1 MEKPTFVLTSKS
13 KLKYNALAKNN
24 PFELFLHYPLDTV
37 VGNDTETPQPFGID
51 NTFTCAVKRM
61 ANIKSHRYVISIEN
75 GVFLSNGVCKDVC
88 MVVVHDTK
96 TKKYYS
102 NRDQI
107 SKTAI
112 VVPEGPIAY
121 NYEISKKKAETGL
134 GFTKTF
140 GSYFAKE
147 FGVPHNDWMKYL
159 CDFPRERQ
167 IKIAF
172 LTVLEQIEN
181 DNENLY
187 PEMEDFFDGSYIHR
201 GYRLLV

>member
-13 KLKYNALAKNN
+13 KLKYDSLVKNN
-24 PFELFLHYPLDTV
+24 PFELFLHYPLDTI

-61 ANIKSHRYVISIEN
+61 TNIKSHRYVISIEN
-75 GVFLSNGVCKDVC
+75 GVFLGGCTYKDIC
-88 MVVVHDTK
+88 MVVIHDTK

-107 SKTAI
+107 SKTA
-112 VVPEGPIAY
+112 VVVIEGKTAY
-121 NYEISKKKAETGL
+121 DELSEKKAKTGL

-140 GSYFAKE
+140 GSYFARE
-147 FGVPHNDWMKYL
+147 FGVPHNDWMKDL
-159 CDFPRERQ
+159 CGFPRERQ

-172 LTVLEQIEN
+172 LSVLEQIEN
-181 DNENLY
+181 DNEDLY
-187 PEMEDFFDGSYIHR
+187 PEMEEIFEGPYIHR
-201 GYRLLV
+201 GYRLLI

>member
-1 MEKPTFVLTSKS
+1 MEYPTFVLTSKS
-13 KLKYNALAKNN
+13 KLKYNALVKNN
-24 PFELFLHYPLDTV
+24 PFELFLHYPLDTI

-75 GVFLSNGVCKDVC
+75 GVFLGGCTYKDIC
-88 MVVVHDTK
+88 MVVIHDTK

-107 SKTAI
+107 SKTAA
-112 VVPEGPIAY
+112 VVIEGQSAY
-121 NYEISKKKAETGL
+121 EEISKKKAKTGL

-140 GSYFAKE
+140 GSYFARE
-147 FGVPHNDWMKYL
+147 FGVPHNDWMKDL

-172 LTVLEQIEN
+172 LSVLEQIEN

-187 PEMEDFFDGSYIHR
+187 PEIEEFFEGSYIHR

>member
-13 KLKYNALAKNN
+13 KLKYNALVKNN
-24 PFELFLHYPLDTV
+24 PFELFLHYPLDTI

-75 GVFLSNGVCKDVC
+75 GVFLGGCTYKDIC
-88 MVVVHDTK
+88 MVVIHDTK

-107 SKTAI
+107 SKTAA
-112 VVPEGPIAY
+112 VVIEGQSAY
-121 NYEISKKKAETGL
+121 EELSKKKAKTGL

-140 GSYFAKE
+140 GSYFARE
-147 FGVPHNDWMKYL
+147 FKVPHNDWMKDL
-159 CDFPRERQ
+159 CGFPRERQ

-172 LTVLEQIEN
+172 LSVLEQIEN

-187 PEMEDFFDGSYIHR
+187 PEIEEFFEGSYIHR